1 MTTNTEAF
9 YKVLNLDGSCYYGGT
24 GSWVQGEW
32 REVTGELIPCE
43 NGLHVLTRD
52 QLVYWLGPRIDTV
65 EAAPDTEM
73 ICSEP
78 DKTVVRR
85 ARTVSTLTTWTS
97 RTQRLFAADCA
108 ERALDRWWKN
118 KNNRRPYETLAVVRR
133 FANGQ
138 ATEEELAAAYAA
150 NAAYAAYPAAR
161 AAAHAAYPAARAA
174 DRAGHPAA
182 RVAAHAAY
190 AANAAHAA
198 YAAAAFYAVERAWQ
212 SRRLWYYLEGE
223 QA

>member
-24 GSWVQGEW
+24 GSWVQGKW

-138 ATEEELAAAYAA
+138 ATEEELAAAYT
-150 NAAYAAYPAAR
+150 N
-161 AAAHAAYPAARAA
+161 AAHAAYPAA
-174 DRAGHPAA
+174 
-182 RVAAHAAY
+182 AAHAAARAAALAAHDAARA
-190 AANAAHAA
+190 AANAAYPAAAAYPVYPTAAA
-198 YAAAAFYAVERAWQ
+198 YAAERAWQ